1 MKEQLKNEKNVS
13 NFAVYIDEKLGKF
26 DKLTR
31 MYIGKKD
38 ILFDWEMR
46 MLTQNTTSHS
56 NIRGKNMLGLAAP
69 SNTFQYLFMNMLNAN
84 DLNSCKTM

>member
-26 DKLTR
+26 DKLTG

-38 ILFDWEMR
+38 ILFD
-46 MLTQNTTSHS
+46 
-56 NIRGKNMLGLAAP
+56 
-69 SNTFQYLFMNMLNAN
+69 
-84 DLNSCKTM
+84 